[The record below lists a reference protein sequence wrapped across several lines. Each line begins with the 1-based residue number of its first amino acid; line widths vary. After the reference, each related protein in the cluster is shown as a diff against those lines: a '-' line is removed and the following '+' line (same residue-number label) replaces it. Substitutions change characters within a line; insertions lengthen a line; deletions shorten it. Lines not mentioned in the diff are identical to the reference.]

1 MSGPYDLS
9 DDRLA
14 QAFREVFQM
23 KAEFDLAEEVRK
35 ANLGARIADDCFC
48 KCGARGY
55 RSLCPACQREA
66 NQAGR

>member
-35 ANLGARIADDCFC
+35 MTEAQRNWARLGDDAHCAC
-48 KCGARGY
+48 CGKRGVIGIC
-55 RSLCPACQREA
+55 STCEGAK
-66 NQAGR
+66 